1 MFNNGL
7 NSFYP
12 YPTSTVARPG
22 LLGAFKGKFNWS
34 SLLNN
39 TQKTLNIINQAI
51 PVFYQVRPIWNNTKT
66 VFKILGAVKDD
77 GSNQNRYN
85 NAPVQNQSKKTN
97 TFQNEPQKSTYE
109 SNINQNIENTPNFFL

>member
-1 MFNNGL
+1 MFNNGM

-12 YPTSTVARPG
+12 YPTNTVARQG
-22 LLGAFKGKFNWS
+22 LLGAFRGKFNWS
-34 SLLNN
+34 ALLNN

-51 PVFYQVRPIWNNTKT
+51 PVFYQVKPIWNNTKT

-85 NAPVQNQSKKTN
+85 NVSSKPQAQSSSYQNESKK
-97 TFQNEPQKSTYE
+97 STPYE
-109 SNINQNIENTPNFFL
+109 QGNQAVENTPNFFL

>member
-85 NAPVQNQSKKTN
+85 NVSNQNQKQTPSY
-97 TFQNEPQKSTYE
+97 QNETKKSTSYE
-109 SNINQNIENTPNFFL
+109 PNVGKNIENTPNFFL